1 MEKFGLF
8 GELSAATSAVNTPD
22 APDPIT
28 ATRGPSCELED
39 SRGEPAE
46 SVCVCALEVGGTT
59 KCLHQ
64 VKAVEGNA
72 KFIEKVA
79 AERKFMRKTTTRKG
93 TIHVDVSAQYTIFFF
108 FFLWRH
114 SAISDQFRDS
124 NSSSKHSSQPQ
135 QKTLRETSLH
145 YFSLFSFI

>member
-1 MEKFGLF
+1 MEKLGLF
-8 GELSAATSAVNTPD
+8 GELSDATSAVNTPD

-64 VKAVEGNA
+64 V
-72 KFIEKVA
+72 IEKVA

-114 SAISDQFRDS
+114 SAIS
-124 NSSSKHSSQPQ
+124 
-135 QKTLRETSLH
+135 E
-145 YFSLFSFI
+145 

>member
-1 MEKFGLF
+1 MEKLGLF
-8 GELSAATSAVNTPD
+8 GELSDATSAVNTPD

-28 ATRGPSCELED
+28 ATRGPSCELEDSRGEPAESVCVCALED

-114 SAISDQFRDS
+114 SAIS
-124 NSSSKHSSQPQ
+124 
-135 QKTLRETSLH
+135 E
-145 YFSLFSFI
+145 